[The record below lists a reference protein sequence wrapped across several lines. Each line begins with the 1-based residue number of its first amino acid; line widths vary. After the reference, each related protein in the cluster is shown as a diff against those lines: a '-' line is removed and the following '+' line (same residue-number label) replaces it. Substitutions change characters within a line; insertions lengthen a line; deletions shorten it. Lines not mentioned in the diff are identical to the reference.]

1 MNFTFGLYFGKTL
14 KIIFISRTKLGIFLF
29 SQSTVHE
36 LRLNKIHLLSPPSS
50 DLLESKEGKNGK
62 VICIYE
68 S

>member
-29 SQSTVHE
+29 SQSTAHE
-36 LRLNKIHLLSPPSS
+36 LRLNKIQLLSPSS